1 MRNFDRGSGVLVAL
15 HGHGGEPADARA
27 WGRRLAPPG
36 WEVVA
41 PGAPRNPDGV
51 RSWFESGPRGAD
63 AGDLQR
69 SVDRLEDTVA
79 RLKGGGSRVVVA
91 GFSQGAA
98 VVAVALRH
106 GLDVDAAVV
115 LRGFLPEHAELESPA
130 GAAVVAAGRPVL
142 VSAGR
147 NDDVVPDFLSEG
159 VADVLMA
166 EGLHV
171 ELRTDDG
178 GHESLTEVL
187 DGARAWISA
196 TTGRPLRVSLALPT
210 DRVAAG
216 AEFVSVDGIADLAA
230 AYERLG
236 FDACYV
242 TDHPAPDERWLAGG
256 GHHSLDPMVALSVAA
271 SSTRHLLLHTHVYV
285 LGYRNPFV
293 AAKSL
298 ASLDAVSGGRL
309 VAGVAA
315 GYLRPEFAA
324 VGASFDDRAAR
335 LDQTLRLLPRIW
347 SGEVVAEE
355 GDGWSARSVVALPRP
370 AGRPGPPVW
379 VGGNSRAAMRR
390 AVTLGDGWSPFAA
403 PPALAT
409 ATRTASIDSVGTLG
423 QRLAELRTLCDEA
436 GRDELPTVCFTPF
449 SLAGLLSDPD
459 GPLDALVDEV
469 AQLVELGVGWI
480 TLEVPGGSRSAVL
493 DRAARVAGAL
503 GLGRAG

>member
-1 MRNFDRGSGVLVAL
+1 MRNFDRGSGVLLAL

-41 PGAPRNPDGV
+41 PGAPRNADGV

-63 AGDLQR
+63 AGDLRR

-79 RLKGGGSRVVVA
+79 RLRGGGSRVVVA

-106 GLDVDAAVV
+106 GLAADAAVV
-115 LRGFLPEHAELESPA
+115 LRGFLPEHEDLDTPSGP
-130 GAAVVAAGRPVL
+130 AAVAGGAPVL
-142 VSAGR
+142 VTAGR
-147 NDDVVPDFLSEG
+147 NDDVVPDFLTEG
-159 VADVLMA
+159 AADLLRA
-166 EGLHV
+166 EGLDV
-171 ELRTDDG
+171 ELRTDEG
-178 GHESLTEVL
+178 GHENLPGVL
-187 DGARAWISA
+187 DEARAWIA
-196 TTGRPLRVSLALPT
+196 ERTGRPLRVSLALPT

-242 TDHPAPDERWLAGG
+242 TDHPAPDERWLDGG

-293 AAKSL
+293 AAKAL

-324 VGASFDDRAAR
+324 VGASFEDRAAR
-335 LDQTLRLLPRIW
+335 LDATLELLPRIW
-347 SGEVVAEE
+347 SGEVVAAE
-355 GDGWSARSVVALPRP
+355 GEGWTARSVVALPRP
-370 AGRPGPPVW
+370 ATRPGPPVW

-390 AVTLGDGWSPFAA
+390 AVAHGDGWSPFAA
-403 PPALAT
+403 PDGLAS
-409 ATRTASIDSVGTLG
+409 ATRTASISSVEELG
-423 QRLAELRTLCDEA
+423 ARLVALREMCDEA
-436 GRDELPTVCFTPF
+436 GRADLPTVCFTPF
-449 SLAGLLSDPD
+449 ALAGLLSDPD
-459 GPLDALVDEV
+459 GPLDQLAAEV

-480 TLEVPGGSRSAVL
+480 TLEVPGGSRSTVL
-493 DRAARVAGAL
+493 DRAAHVAAAL
-503 GLGRAG
+503 GLGRVG

>member
-41 PGAPRNPDGV
+41 PGAPRNDDGV

-79 RLKGGGSRVVVA
+79 RLKAGGSRVVVA

-115 LRGFLPEHAELESPA
+115 LRGFLPEHDELSA
-130 GAAVVAAGRPVL
+130 TARAVAGRPAL
-142 VSAGR
+142 VTAGR

-159 VADVLMA
+159 AADLLRA
-166 EGLHV
+166 EGLDV
-171 ELRTDDG
+171 DLRTDDG
-178 GHESLTEVL
+178 GHESLPSVL
-187 DGARAWISA
+187 DDARLWIA
-196 TTGRPLRVSLALPT
+196 ARTGRPLRVSLALPT
-210 DRVAAG
+210 DRVDAG

-242 TDHPAPDERWLAGG
+242 TDHPAPDARWLAGG

-271 SSTRHLLLHTHVYV
+271 SSTRHLLLHTHVFV

-324 VGASFDDRAAR
+324 VGASFEDRAER
-335 LDQTLRLLPRIW
+335 LDVALELLPRIW
-347 SGEVVAEE
+347 SGEVVAED
-355 GDGWSARSVVALPRP
+355 GDGWVARSVVALPRP
-370 AGRPGPPVW
+370 AARPGPPIW

-390 AVTLGDGWSPFAA
+390 AVALGDGWSPFAA
-403 PPALAT
+403 PAALAS
-409 ATRTASIDSVGTLG
+409 ATRTTAIDSLDALSA
-423 QRLAELRTLCDEA
+423 RLAELRTLCDEA
-436 GRDELPTVCFTPF
+436 GRTELPTVCFTPF
-449 SLAGLLSDPD
+449 ALAGLLADPD
-459 GPLDALVDEV
+459 GPLGALEDEV
-469 AQLVELGVGWI
+469 ARLVELGVGWI
-480 TLEVPGGSRSAVL
+480 TLEVPGGSRAAVL

-503 GLGRAG
+503 GLGRTG

>member
-41 PGAPRNPDGV
+41 PGAPRNADGV

-63 AGDLQR
+63 AGDIRR

-79 RLKGGGSRVVVA
+79 RLQGGGSRVVVA

-106 GLDVDAAVV
+106 GLAVDAAVA
-115 LRGFLPEHAELESPA
+115 LRAFLPEHEDLGTPSGVHAVA
-130 GAAVVAAGRPVL
+130 GGRPVL
-142 VSAGR
+142 VTAGR

-159 VADVLMA
+159 AADLLRS
-166 EGLHV
+166 EGLAV
-171 ELRTDDG
+171 DLWADDG
-178 GHESLTEVL
+178 GHESLPPVL
-187 DGARAWISA
+187 DRARDWIA
-196 TTGRPLRVSLALPT
+196 ERTGRTVRVSLALPT

-242 TDHPAPDERWLAGG
+242 TDHPAPDARWLDAG
-256 GHHSLDPMVALSVAA
+256 GHHSLDPMVALAVAA

-285 LGYRNPFV
+285 LGYRNPFL

-315 GYLRPEFAA
+315 GYLKPEFAA
-324 VGASFDDRAAR
+324 LGASFEDRAAR
-335 LDQTLRLLPRIW
+335 LDATLELLPRIW
-347 SGEVVAEE
+347 SGEVVEE
-355 GDGWSARSVVALPRP
+355 SADGWSARSVVALPRP
-370 AGRPGPPVW
+370 ASRPGPPIW

-390 AVTLGDGWSPFAA
+390 AVALADGWSPFAA
-403 PPALAT
+403 PDALAT
-409 ATRTASIDSVGTLG
+409 ATRTTPIATVDALG
-423 QRLAELRTLCDEA
+423 VRLGELRSMCDDV
-436 GRDELPTVCFTPF
+436 GRAELPTVCFTPF
-449 SLAGLLSDPD
+449 SLAGLLADPD
-459 GPLDALVDEV
+459 GPLDALGDEV
-469 AQLVELGVGWI
+469 AQLGELGVQWI

-493 DRAARVAGAL
+493 DRSARVAEAL

>member
-1 MRNFDRGSGVLVAL
+1 VRNFDRGSGVLVAL

-41 PGAPRNPDGV
+41 PGAPRNSDGV

-63 AGDLQR
+63 AGDLRR

-79 RLKGGGSRVVVA
+79 RLKDGGSRVVVA

-115 LRGFLPEHAELESPA
+115 LRGFLPEHGDLGAPA
-130 GAAVVAAGRPVL
+130 GMDAVVGGRPVL
-142 VSAGR
+142 LSAGR

-159 VADVLMA
+159 AADLLRA
-166 EGLHV
+166 EGLDV

-178 GHESLTEVL
+178 GHESLPDVL
-187 DGARAWISA
+187 DEARAWISSR
-196 TTGRPLRVSLALPT
+196 TGRPLRVSLALPT
-210 DRVAAG
+210 DRVTEG

-256 GHHSLDPMVALSVAA
+256 GHHSLDPMVALAVAA

-285 LGYRNPFV
+285 LGYRNPFM
-293 AAKSL
+293 AAKAL

-324 VGASFDDRAAR
+324 VGASFDDRAAV
-335 LDQTLRLLPRIW
+335 LDSTLELLPRIW

-355 GDGWSARSVVALPRP
+355 GANWSARSVVALPRP
-370 AGRPGPPVW
+370 SSRPGPPIW

-390 AVTLGDGWSPFAA
+390 AVHHGNGWSPFAA
-403 PPALAT
+403 PAALAS
-409 ATRTASIDSVGTLG
+409 ATRTAAIDSLDALAA
-423 QRLAELRTLCDEA
+423 RLLELRATCEEE
-436 GRDELPTVCFTPF
+436 GRAELPTVCFTPF

-493 DRAARVAGAL
+493 DRAARVAGVL
-503 GLGRAG
+503 GLGRTN

>member
-41 PGAPRNPDGV
+41 PGAPRNDTGV

-69 SVDRLEDTVA
+69 SVARLEDTVD
-79 RLKGGGSRVVVA
+79 RLRGGGSKVVVA

-115 LRGFLPEHAELESPA
+115 LRGFLPEHEELDGPS
-130 GAAVVAAGRPVL
+130 GLHAVVAGRPVL
-142 VSAGR
+142 VTAGR

-159 VADVLMA
+159 AADLLAA
-166 EGLHV
+166 EGLDV
-171 ELRTDDG
+171 ELRVDDA
-178 GHESLTEVL
+178 GHETVPDVL
-187 DGARAWISA
+187 DRARDWISSR
-196 TTGRPLRVSLALPT
+196 TGRPLRVSLALPT
-210 DRVAAG
+210 DRVGAG

-324 VGASFDDRAAR
+324 VGTSFDDRAAR
-335 LDQTLRLLPRIW
+335 LDATLELLPRIW
-347 SGEVVAEE
+347 SGEIVAED
-355 GDGWSARSVVALPRP
+355 GDGWTARSVVALPRP
-370 AGRPGPPVW
+370 ASRPGPPIW

-390 AVTLGDGWSPFAA
+390 AVRLGDGWSPFAA
-403 PPALAT
+403 PAELAT
-409 ATRTASIDSVGTLG
+409 ATRTSAIDSVDALSA
-423 QRLAELRTLCDEA
+423 RLSELRNVCDEA
-436 GRDELPTVCFTPF
+436 GRTDLPTVCFTPF
-449 SLAGLLSDPD
+449 SLSGLLSDPD

-493 DRAARVAGAL
+493 DRAARVAGVL